1 MNTCK
6 LCLTQEANKKGSHIV
21 PHFLLKRVENI
32 KGKSARDFELGFA
45 IGEFDTESY
54 FGRSVP
60 PENLE
65 EVFGEIN
72 DEEIQA
78 NKHPLVV
85 DHFFCASCEERFSK
99 VESEYA
105 KTMETFADGVYESGV
120 NGAVAILFWATVIWR
135 MSINKKSGVFLNDD
149 ENEVLR
155 QLLDKFLTHDCGM
168 IDRQGM
174 SEDAVVKN
182 VSYKL
187 IRCHSFS
194 HQNITYLIW
203 HPDFTKVYSILI
215 DEFILCFSVDGNYDE
230 FVDGDFFGLKSEI
243 VASSENN
250 VQSNEKI
257 HSIGKSKF
265 QLVLLNLVKRVSQ
278 ERRSRLDEFWD
289 DLHVELGGEGETMPE
304 FIKQEIMDELTS
316 SEKKM
321 GRKHNLKEIRKCT
334 FKVLSKY
341 GPQ

>member
-1 MNTCK
+1 
-6 LCLTQEANKKGSHIV
+6 LTQEAKKKGSHIV

-85 DHFFCASCEERFSK
+85 DYFFCASCEERFSK

-105 KTMETFADGVYESGV
+105 KTIEIFADGVYESGV
-120 NGAVAILFWATVIWR
+120 NGAVGTLFWASVIWR
-135 MSINKKSGVFLNDD
+135 MSINKKSGVFLSDD
-149 ENEVLR
+149 ENEILR

-168 IDRQGM
+168 IDKQGM
-174 SEDAVVKN
+174 SEDMVAKN
-182 VSYKL
+182 ISYKL

-194 HQNITYLIW
+194 HENTTYLIC
-203 HPDFTKVYSILI
+203 HPDFRKVYSILI
-215 DEFILCFSVDGNYDE
+215 DEFILCFSIDGKYDE
-230 FVDGDFFGLKSEI
+230 FVDRDFFGLKSEI
-243 VASSENN
+243 VICVENN
-250 VQSNEKI
+250 AQTNEKI
-257 HSIGKSKF
+257 HSLIKNKF
-265 QLVLLNLVKRVSQ
+265 QLVLQNLVKRVSQ
-278 ERRSRLDEFWD
+278 ERRIKLDEFWD
-289 DLHVELGGEGETMPE
+289 SLHVELGGVGKTMPDS
-304 FIKQEIMDELTS
+304 IKKEIMDELTS
-316 SEKKM
+316 NEKKL
-321 GRKHNLKEIRKCT
+321 GRKHNLREIQQCT

-341 GPQ
+341 GPK

>member
-1 MNTCK
+1 M
-6 LCLTQEANKKGSHIV
+6 
-21 PHFLLKRVENI
+21 
-32 KGKSARDFELGFA
+32 
-45 IGEFDTESY
+45 
-54 FGRSVP
+54 
-60 PENLE
+60 
-65 EVFGEIN
+65 
-72 DEEIQA
+72 
-78 NKHPLVV
+78 
-85 DHFFCASCEERFSK
+85 
-99 VESEYA
+99 
-105 KTMETFADGVYESGV
+105 
-120 NGAVAILFWATVIWR
+120 
-135 MSINKKSGVFLNDD
+135 
-149 ENEVLR
+149 
-155 QLLDKFLTHDCGM
+155 
-168 IDRQGM
+168 
-174 SEDAVVKN
+174 
-182 VSYKL
+182 
-187 IRCHSFS
+187 
-194 HQNITYLIW
+194 
-203 HPDFTKVYSILI
+203 
-215 DEFILCFSVDGNYDE
+215 DGNYDE